1 MNIYL
6 IGMMGTGKST
16 VGELLTKKL
25 DYPFVD
31 LDKNIEKY
39 AGKSITKIFENDGE
53 ENFRILESEQ
63 LRFYSN
69 SVIACGGGII
79 MREENRTFMKENGK
93 AILLTASPSK
103 LAKRLIQSNS
113 RPLLAGKKNKEKL
126 LKNIW
131 LKRRLHYL
139 NTADYTIETGHKTHE
154 EITNEILRHLD

>member
-1 MNIYL
+1 
-6 IGMMGTGKST
+6 
-16 VGELLTKKL
+16 
-25 DYPFVD
+25 
-31 LDKNIEKY
+31 
-39 AGKSITKIFENDGE
+39 
-53 ENFRILESEQ
+53 
-63 LRFYSN
+63 
-69 SVIACGGGII
+69 

-103 LAKRLIQSNS
+103 LSKRLIQSDS
-113 RPLLAGKKNKEKL
+113 RPLLSGKKNKEKL

>member
-39 AGKSITKIFENDGE
+39 TGKSITKIFENDGE

-103 LAKRLIQSNS
+103 LSKRLIQSDS
-113 RPLLAGKKNKEKL
+113 RPLLSGKKNKEKL

>member
-16 VGELLTKKL
+16 IGELLTKEL
-25 DYPFVD
+25 EYSFVD
-31 LDKNIEKY
+31 LDEKIEKC
-39 AGKSITKIFENDGE
+39 AGKSITEIFENDGE
-53 ENFRILESEQ
+53 ENFRNLESEQ

-103 LAKRLIQSNS
+103 LSKRLIQSDS
-113 RPLLAGKKNKEKL
+113 RPLLSGKKNKEKL

>member
-103 LAKRLIQSNS
+103 LSKRLIQSDS

>member
-39 AGKSITKIFENDGE
+39 AGKSITKIFDNDGE

-79 MREENRTFMKENGK
+79 KREENCTFMKENGK
-93 AILLTASPSK
+93 IVLLTASIPELSK
-103 LAKRLIQSNS
+103 RIIEPDS
-113 RPLLAGKKNKEKL
+113 RPLLAGKNKEEL
-126 LKNIW
+126 LNNIW
-131 LKRRLHYL
+131 LERRPHYF
-139 NTADYTIETGHKTHE
+139 NTADYTIETDHKTHE
-154 EITNEILRHLD
+154 EIAGEILRHLN

>member
-6 IGMMGTGKST
+6 IGIMGTGKST
-16 VGELLTKKL
+16 IGELLTKKL

-31 LDKNIEKY
+31 LDENIEKC
-39 AGKSITKIFENDGE
+39 AGKSITEIFENDGE
-53 ENFRILESEQ
+53 ENFRNLESEQ

-103 LAKRLIQSNS
+103 LSKRLIQSDS
-113 RPLLAGKKNKEKL
+113 RPLLSGKINKEKL

>member
-63 LRFYSN
+63 LRSYSN

-93 AILLTASPSK
+93 SILLTASPSK
-103 LAKRLIQSNS
+103 LSKRLIQSDS
-113 RPLLAGKKNKEKL
+113 RPLLSGKINKEKL